1 MEGLNINNFMKY
13 TQKLKALTLQRHV
26 QAYLYQLAHTL
37 TFVKQTLDLL
47 AVVVKAITCNIKEFP
62 LTPVWLQ

>member
-1 MEGLNINNFMKY
+1 MEELNMNNFIRY

-26 QAYLYQLAHTL
+26 QAYLYQLAHIL

-47 AVVVKAITCNIKEFP
+47 AVVVKAITFSIKELP